1 MLRALSKHT
10 NVPQAYEAQQ
20 LFRIPI
26 NTVNKTGKRWN
37 YNFSNLREYFL
48 KCSFKNK
55 NEKQVVKPLKAEDLC
70 LQSGTIVF
78 LNT

>member
-1 MLRALSKHT
+1 MLRDLRKHM
-10 NVPQAYEAQQ
+10 NVLQAYEAQQ

-26 NTVNKTGKRWN
+26 NTVNKTVKRWN
-37 YNFSNLREYFL
+37 YNFSNLHKYFL
-48 KCSFKNK
+48 KCSFRNE
-55 NEKQVVKPLKAEDLC
+55 NEKQVVKPLKVEDLC